1 METRQG
7 KDALAINIR
16 PLTTISEFE
25 HCMQLQ
31 REGFGWSD
39 ADLMP
44 LRFFVVTHHIG
55 GLVLGAFDD
64 GRMVGFLSSLPGVR
78 NGFSYW
84 HSHILAVEGNYRSKG
99 IGSRLKF
106 AQRDAAIELGI
117 RWIEWTFDPLEAR
130 NAYFNFEKLGVI
142 VNRYYPN
149 FYGETTGT
157 QGGLPTDRVVAE
169 WWVNHE
175 RTPVVGDVRKIAIDP
190 DIQTL
195 KKLDIK
201 ASRRLQERLRS
212 EFLKNLS
219 DGFHA
224 VAFLQKP
231 DSSEYV
237 FIHGPSGANKPG

>member
-1 METRQG
+1 METRQS
-7 KDALAINIR
+7 KDVLAITIR
-16 PLTTISEFE
+16 PLSTISEFG
-25 HCMQLQ
+25 HCIQLQ

-55 GLVLGAFDD
+55 GLVLGAFDGD
-64 GRMVGFLSSLPGVR
+64 RMVGFLSSLPGVR
-78 NGFSYW
+78 DGFSYW
-84 HSHILAVEGNYRSKG
+84 HSHILAVELPYRSKG
-99 IGSRLKF
+99 VGSRLKF
-106 AQRDAAIELGI
+106 AQRDFATELGI

-169 WWVNHE
+169 WWVNRE
-175 RTPVVGDVRKIAIDP
+175 RTPVVGEVRRIAIDP

-195 KKLDIK
+195 KKLDIRT
-201 ASRRLQERLRS
+201 ARSLQQRLRS
-212 EFLKNLS
+212 EFQKNLN

-224 VAFLQKP
+224 VAFLQTP

-237 FIHGPSGANKPG
+237 FIHGPFGTIRCE